1 MDQDVSLNREE
12 STENLSGI
20 VVLPAE
26 LLVYILSFLK
36 NVRDSIRFKKILNCL

>member
-20 VVLPAE
+20 VALPAE

-36 NVRDSIRFKKILNCL
+36 NVRDIAKLR